1 VTADLLSAPPRHRVD
16 FVATLADRG
25 DATAV
30 LSPDTTL
37 SYAALAVLVAE
48 AGARLGAGRRL
59 VLIAAENSV
68 DGLVT
73 YLGALHAGHVPL
85 LAPGDRGQHL
95 DGLIEAYDPDVVAG
109 RGDSGW
115 QVTSR
120 HQRARHDLH
129 ADLALLL
136 TTSGSTG
143 SPKLVRLSHENLDS
157 NAAAI
162 AESLGVRSSDRAIT
176 SLPLH
181 YCYGLSVVHSH
192 LSAGAAVVLTDL
204 SVVDPCF
211 WTLFDEVGATTLAG
225 VPHSFDL
232 LDRSGFARR
241 AHPSLRVVTQAG
253 GRLTPDRVQRYAA
266 LGRQHGWD
274 LFVMY
279 GQTEATAR
287 MAVLPPDLLEARPE
301 TVGRPVPGGSFRLD
315 PLGELDCGLGEL
327 VYSGPNVMLGYAESV
342 LDLSRGR
349 EVHELRTGD
358 LARLGPDG
366 LVEIVGRR
374 SRFAKVVGLRIDLD
388 QVERDLAAAGH
399 ESHCVDLGDAIGVLA
414 VAAGAGAEVT
424 QMLTQRHG
432 IPASGVVVLD
442 GLEAPRLP
450 TGKPDYRGMAEL
462 IGAHRAL
469 ATETETDPVPCS
481 STRSA
486 EDRTEAVVALY
497 RSLLSAPRADATT
510 SFVDLGG
517 DSLSYVEVSVRLE
530 ALLQTLPDGWHLLPP
545 DELAA
550 SEPASRRPGRRL
562 HTVDTTV
569 LVRALA
575 ILLILANH
583 THLSFVPGGAHT
595 LLALVGYNLA
605 RFQLTSRPRHERV
618 RGIVRSIAR
627 VVLPSAAWIGVV
639 ALVAGT
645 YDWRNVL
652 MLNQVLG
659 DWAQWSDHWHYWFV
673 EAVTSLL
680 LGTALLM
687 AIPAVDR
694 WERRWPFAFPVAL
707 VGLGLLT
714 RYAVLV
720 PDAGPYRGANAYVLI
735 WLFATGWAA
744 ARASTTWQRV
754 LVSAIPVL
762 TVPGFW
768 PSMPG
773 REVTIIVGLLAL
785 IWFPTARVPGFVG
798 RAASQVATASLFVYL
813 THFVVYPR
821 IMGTS
826 SVLAMACCLVVGI
839 AYCRL
844 WTWLEATARRGLRSR
859 PGLNA
864 VLRTGSRSQVTTGA
878 PTRVGRTGSPAGRAS
893 DALI

>member
-1 VTADLLSAPPRHRVD
+1 VPVRPLSSPTRHGVG
-16 FVATLADRG
+16 FVASLADRG
-25 DATAV
+25 QDTAV
-30 LSPDTTL
+30 HTNGTSIT
-37 SYAALAVLVAE
+37 YAALADLVAA
-48 AGARLGAGRRL
+48 AGRALGTGRRL
-59 VLIAAENSV
+59 VLIAAENSL
-68 DGLVT
+68 DALVT

-85 LAPGDRGQHL
+85 LAPGDRLQHL

-109 RGDSGW
+109 RGDAGW
-115 QVTSR
+115 QVTPLHPLPS
-120 HQRARHDLH
+120 HDLH
-129 ADLALLL
+129 AELALLL

-162 AESLGVRSSDRAIT
+162 AESLGVRRTDRAMT

-211 WTLFDEVGATTLAG
+211 WSLFDEVGATTLAG

-232 LDRSGFARR
+232 LDRSGFAQR

-253 GRLTPDRVQRYAA
+253 GRLTPDMVQKYAA
-266 LGRQHGWD
+266 LGRQRGWD

-287 MAVLPPDLLEARPE
+287 MAVLPPGLLEVRPE

-315 PLGELDCGLGEL
+315 PLSEIDCGLGEL

-388 QVERDLAAAGH
+388 QVERDLATTGH
-399 ESHCVDLGDAIGVLA
+399 ETHCVDLGDAIGVL
-414 VAAGAGAEVT
+414 VAAPGSGADVT
-424 QMLTQRHG
+424 QTVTRRHG

-442 GLEAPRLP
+442 GLEAPRLA
-450 TGKPDYRGMAEL
+450 TGKPDYPGMAEL
-462 IGAHRAL
+462 IGAHRVRAPQ
-469 ATETETDPVPCS
+469 T
-481 STRSA
+481 SA
-486 EDRTEAVVALY
+486 EDRSQRSAGDLTAAVVRLY
-497 RSLLSAPRADATT
+497 ASLLSTPHADPTT

-530 ALLQTLPDGWHLLPP
+530 ALLDALPDGWHLLAPS
-545 DELAA
+545 ELAA
-550 SEPASRRPGRRL
+550 TAPAPGAAVRARRGL

-569 LVRALA
+569 LLRAVA

-605 RFQLTSRPRHERV
+605 RFQLTSRPRRERV
-618 RGIVRSIAR
+618 RGIGRSVSR

-659 DWAQWSDHWHYWFV
+659 DWARWSDHWHYWFI

-687 AIPAVDR
+687 AVPAVDR

-707 VGLGLLT
+707 VGVGLLT

-744 ARASTTWQRV
+744 ARASTTWQRL

-773 REVTIIVGLLAL
+773 REVTIIVGLLTL
-785 IWFPTARVPGFVG
+785 IWFPTARVPGWVG
-798 RAASQVATASLFVYL
+798 RAASQIATASLFVYL

-821 IMGTS
+821 IMGYN
-826 SVLAMACCLVVGI
+826 SVLAMACCLAVGI

-844 WTWLEATARRGLRSR
+844 WTGLEAAVRRR
-859 PGLNA
+859 
-864 VLRTGSRSQVTTGA
+864 LRTPVTSLA
-878 PTRVGRTGSPAGRAS
+878 ERTRTPAGHAS
-893 DALI
+893 DAPL

>member
-1 VTADLLSAPPRHRVD
+1 MT
-16 FVATLADRG
+16 
-25 DATAV
+25 
-30 LSPDTTL
+30 
-37 SYAALAVLVAE
+37 YAALAALVAA
-48 AGARLGAGRRL
+48 AGARLGSRGGRRL

-68 DGLVT
+68 DALVT

-85 LAPGDRGQHL
+85 LAPGDRLQHL
-95 DGLIEAYDPDVVAG
+95 DRLIEAYDPDVVAG
-109 RGDSGW
+109 RGDAGW
-115 QVTSR
+115 QVA
-120 HQRARHDLH
+120 ARRPAAAHDMH

-162 AESLGVRSSDRAIT
+162 SEALGVRPSDRAVT

-192 LSAGAAVVLTDL
+192 LAAGAAVVLTDL

-211 WTLFDEVGATTLAG
+211 WSLFDEVGATTLAG

-232 LDRSGFARR
+232 LDRSGFADRV
-241 AHPSLRVVTQAG
+241 HPSLRMVTQAG
-253 GRLTPDRVQRYAA
+253 GRLAPETVQRYAA
-266 LGRQHGWD
+266 LGREGGWD

-301 TVGRPVPGGSFRLD
+301 TVGLPVPGGSFRLD
-315 PLGELDCGLGEL
+315 PLSELDCGLGEL
-327 VYSGPNVMLGYAESV
+327 VYSGPNVMLGYAESL

-349 EVHELRTGD
+349 EVDELRTGD

-366 LVEIVGRR
+366 LVEIVGRL

-388 QVERDLAAAGH
+388 QVERDLASVGLDT
-399 ESHCVDLGDAIGVLA
+399 HCVDLGDALGVL
-414 VAAGAGAEVT
+414 VGSPGRGDEVT
-424 QMLTQRHG
+424 ETVTRRHG

-442 GLEAPRLP
+442 GPEAPRLP

-462 IGAHRAL
+462 IGAHRRTARR
-469 ATETETDPVPCS
+469 ADDTTAA
-481 STRSA
+481 SA
-486 EDRTEAVVALY
+486 AGDRTEAVVALY
-497 RSLLSAPRADATT
+497 RSLLSAPTADDTT

-530 ALLQTLPDGWHLLPP
+530 ALLHTLPHGWHLLAPK
-545 DELAA
+545 DLVNATEA
-550 SEPASRRPGRRL
+550 PGRRRL
-562 HTVDTTV
+562 HTVDSTV
-569 LVRALA
+569 LVRAIA

-583 THLSFVPGGAHT
+583 TQLSVVPGGAHT
-595 LLALVGYNLA
+595 LLALVGYNVA
-605 RFQLTSRPRHERV
+605 RFQLTARPRGERV
-618 RGIVRSIAR
+618 RGILRGLAR
-627 VVLPSAAWIGVV
+627 VVLPSVAWIG
-639 ALVAGT
+639 ALAVLVGP

-659 DWAQWSDHWHYWFV
+659 DWARWSYHWHYWFI

-694 WERRWPFAFPVAL
+694 WERRWPFAFPVTL

-714 RYAVLV
+714 RYAVVV

-744 ARASTTWQRV
+744 ARAGTTRQRL
-754 LVSAIPVL
+754 LVSAIPVI

-768 PSMPG
+768 PTMPG
-773 REVTIIVGLLAL
+773 REATVIAGILVLV
-785 IWFPTARVPGFVG
+785 WFPTARVPAFVG
-798 RAASQVATASLFVYL
+798 RAASQVARASLFIYL
-813 THFVVYPR
+813 THFLVYPPIR
-821 IMGTS
+821 ATS
-826 SVLAMACCLVVGI
+826 PVLAMACCLVVGI
-839 AYCRL
+839 AYCTL
-844 WTWLEATARRGLRSR
+844 WTWAEARALAAFRAWRGLRTER
-859 PGLNA
+859 G
-864 VLRTGSRSQVTTGA
+864 LRTGATIPA
-878 PTRVGRTGSPAGRAS
+878 ARTGSPAGHASGSPRAPRGT
-893 DALI
+893 

>member
-1 VTADLLSAPPRHRVD
+1 MPVRPPSSPTRHRVD
-16 FVATLADRG
+16 FVATLAHRG
-25 DATAV
+25 RAIAVYADGTA
-30 LSPDTTL
+30 LT
-37 SYAALAVLVAE
+37 YAALADLVSA
-48 AGARLGAGRRL
+48 AGDRLGTGRRL
-59 VLIAAENSV
+59 VLIAAENSL
-68 DGLVT
+68 DALVT

-85 LAPGDRGQHL
+85 LAPGDRLQHL

-109 RGDSGW
+109 RGDNGW
-115 QVTSR
+115 RVTHR
-120 HQRARHDLH
+120 HPLPAHHLH
-129 ADLALLL
+129 AELALLL

-143 SPKLVRLSHENLDS
+143 SPKLVRLSHDNLDS

-162 AESLGVRSSDRAIT
+162 AASLCVRQTDRAVT

-232 LDRSGFARR
+232 LDRSGFAQR

-253 GRLTPDRVQRYAA
+253 GRLSPDKVQRYAA
-266 LGRQHGWD
+266 LGRERGWD

-315 PLGELDCGLGEL
+315 PLSEIDCGLGEL

-358 LARLGPDG
+358 LARLGTDG

-388 QVERDLAAAGH
+388 QVERDLREAGQPT
-399 ESHCVDLGDAIGVLA
+399 HCVDLGDAIGVL
-414 VAAGAGAEVT
+414 VAATGSGAEVT
-424 QMLTQRHG
+424 GTVTRRHG

-442 GLEAPRLP
+442 GLEAPRLA
-450 TGKPDYRGMAEL
+450 TGKPDYPGMAEL

-469 ATETETDPVPCS
+469 AAQTAAPAASPGSGGDT
-481 STRSA
+481 
-486 EDRTEAVVALY
+486 TEAVVTLY
-497 RSLLSAPRADATT
+497 RSLLSAPHADRTT

-517 DSLSYVEVSVRLE
+517 DSLSYVEVAVQLE
-530 ALLQTLPDGWHLLPP
+530 ALLGALPDGWHLRAPS
-545 DELAA
+545 ELATA
-550 SEPASRRPGRRL
+550 ATAPGSATRTARRL

-569 LVRALA
+569 LLRAVA

-595 LLALVGYNLA
+595 LLALVGYNVA
-605 RFQLTSRPRHERV
+605 RFQLTSRSRRERV
-618 RGIVRSIAR
+618 RGIGRSVRR

-659 DWAQWSDHWHYWFV
+659 DWAQWSDHWHYWFI

-687 AIPAVDR
+687 AVPAVDR
-694 WERRWPFAFPVAL
+694 WERRWPFAFPLVL

-744 ARASTTWQRV
+744 ARAGTRWQRL

-773 REVTIIVGLLAL
+773 REVTIVLGLLAL
-785 IWFPTARVPGFVG
+785 IWFPTARVPGWVG

-821 IMGTS
+821 IMGYS
-826 SVLAMACCLVVGI
+826 SVLAMACCLAVGI

-844 WTWLEATARRGLRSR
+844 WTGLEAAAVRALRRSSVGASGLW
-859 PGLNA
+859 
-864 VLRTGSRSQVTTGA
+864 
-878 PTRVGRTGSPAGRAS
+878 
-893 DALI
+893 

>member
-1 VTADLLSAPPRHRVD
+1 VTARSLSSPTRHRVD
-16 FVATLADRG
+16 FVASLADRG
-25 DATAV
+25 EATAV
-30 LSPDTTL
+30 RTSD
-37 SYAALAVLVAE
+37 AAVTYSVTYSELADRVTR
-48 AGARLGAGRRL
+48 AGRALGGGRRL
-59 VLIAAENSV
+59 VLIAMENT
-68 DGLVT
+68 LEALAT

-85 LAPGDRGQHL
+85 LAPGDRLQHL
-95 DGLIEAYDPDVVAG
+95 DGLIDAYDPDVVAG

-115 QVTSR
+115 RVVSR
-120 HQRARHDLH
+120 RPGTRHDLH
-129 ADLALLL
+129 PDLALLL

-157 NAAAI
+157 NASAI
-162 AESLGVRSSDRAIT
+162 AESLGVRPTDRAVT

-192 LSAGAAVVLTDL
+192 LRVGATVVLTGL

-211 WTLFDEVGATTLAG
+211 WDLFDEVGATTLAG

-232 LDRSGFARR
+232 LDRSGFAQRS
-241 AHPSLRVVTQAG
+241 HPTLRVVTQAG
-253 GRLTPDRVQRYAA
+253 GRLAPDKVQRYAA
-266 LGRQHGWD
+266 LGRANGWD

-287 MAVLPPDLLEARPE
+287 MAVLPPGLLQTRPE
-301 TVGRPVPGGSFRLD
+301 AVGRPVPGGSFRIE
-315 PLGELDCGLGEL
+315 PLSELDCGLGEL
-327 VYSGPNVMLGYAESV
+327 VYRGPNVMLGYAESA

-349 EVHELRTGD
+349 EVDELRTGD

-388 QVERDLAAAGH
+388 RVERDLAATGH
-399 ESHCVDLGDAIGVLA
+399 ETHCVDLGDAIGIL
-414 VAAGAGAEVT
+414 VAAPGAGAEVT
-424 QMLTQRHG
+424 ETVSRRHG
-432 IPASGVVVLD
+432 IPATGVVVLD
-442 GLEAPRLP
+442 GLEPPRLP
-450 TGKPDYRGMAEL
+450 TGKPDYPGMAEL

-469 ATETETDPVPCS
+469 EAQAALEDTTHGSD
-481 STRSA
+481 A
-486 EDRTEAVVALY
+486 DRTRAVVTLY
-497 RSLLSAPRADATT
+497 RSLLSAPQADATT

-530 ALLQTLPDGWHLLPP
+530 ALLDALPDGWHLMPP
-545 DELAA
+545 AA
-550 SEPASRRPGRRL
+550 LGAHTDPPARGGRLRR
-562 HTVDTTV
+562 VDTTV
-569 LVRALA
+569 LVRAMA

-595 LLALVGYNLA
+595 LLALVGFNVA
-605 RFQLTSRPRHERV
+605 RFQLTARPRKDRV
-618 RGIVRSIAR
+618 RGILRSVSR
-627 VVLPSAAWIGVV
+627 VVLPSSVWIGAV

-659 DWAQWSDHWHYWFV
+659 DWSRWSDHWHYWFI
-673 EAVTSLL
+673 EAITSLL

-687 AIPAVDR
+687 AVPAVDR

-714 RYAVLV
+714 RYAVVV
-720 PDAGPYRGANAYVLI
+720 PDAGPYRGANAYVLL

-744 ARASTTWQRV
+744 ARASTTRQRL

-773 REVTIIVGLLAL
+773 REVTIIVGLLVL
-785 IWFPTARVPGFVG
+785 IWFPTARVPGWLG
-798 RAASQVATASLFVYL
+798 RCASQIATASLFVYL

-821 IMGTS
+821 IMGYS

-844 WTWLEATARRGLRSR
+844 WTWVEAAVRRGFRTLATSR
-859 PGLNA
+859 A
-864 VLRTGSRSQVTTGA
+864 
-878 PTRVGRTGSPAGRAS
+878 GRTDSPVGHAS
-893 DALI
+893 DAPL

>member
-1 VTADLLSAPPRHRVD
+1 MPVRPSSSPTRHRVD

-25 DATAV
+25 QATAV
-30 LSPDTTL
+30 HARDTSLT
-37 SYAALAVLVAE
+37 YAALADQVAA
-48 AGARLGAGRRL
+48 AGAALGTGRRL
-59 VLIAAENSV
+59 VLIAAENSL
-68 DGLVT
+68 DALVT

-85 LAPGDRGQHL
+85 LAPGDRLQHL
-95 DGLIEAYDPDVVAG
+95 DGLIHAYDPDVVAG

-115 QVTSR
+115 QVT
-120 HQRARHDLH
+120 ARRPLPGHDLH
-129 ADLALLL
+129 AELALLL

-143 SPKLVRLSHENLDS
+143 SPKLVRLSHDNLDS

-162 AESLGVRSSDRAIT
+162 ADSLGVRRTDRAIT

-232 LDRSGFARR
+232 LDRSGFAQR

-253 GRLTPDRVQRYAA
+253 GRLAPDMVQRYAS
-266 LGRQHGWD
+266 LGRERGWD

-315 PLGELDCGLGEL
+315 PLSEIDCGLGEL

-388 QVERDLAAAGH
+388 QVERDLSAAGH
-399 ESHCVDLGDAIGVLA
+399 ETHCVDLGDALGVLVSA
-414 VAAGAGAEVT
+414 PGRGAEVT
-424 QMLTQRHG
+424 QTVTRRHG
-432 IPASGVVVLD
+432 IPAAGVVVLD
-442 GLEAPRLP
+442 GLEAPRLA
-450 TGKPDYRGMAEL
+450 TGKPDYPGMAEL
-462 IGAHRAL
+462 IGAHRARAAQL
-469 ATETETDPVPCS
+469 TAEERVAVRSLCERTD
-481 STRSA
+481 
-486 EDRTEAVVALY
+486 AVVTLY
-497 RSLLSAPRADATT
+497 RSLLSAAQADPTT

-530 ALLQTLPDGWHLLPP
+530 ALLERLPDGWHLLSPA
-545 DELAA
+545 ELAA
-550 SEPASRRPGRRL
+550 AATVPGDATRTGRRL

-569 LVRALA
+569 LVRAVA

-595 LLALVGYNLA
+595 LLALVGYNVA
-605 RFQLTSRPRHERV
+605 RFQLTSRPRRERL
-618 RGIVRSIAR
+618 RGIGRSVAH

-659 DWAQWSDHWHYWFV
+659 DWAQWSDHWHYWFI

-694 WERRWPFAFPVAL
+694 WERRWPFAFPIAL

-720 PDAGPYRGANAYVLI
+720 PDAGPYRGANAYVLV

-744 ARASTTWQRV
+744 ARASTTRQRL

-785 IWFPTARVPGFVG
+785 IWFPTARVPGWVG
-798 RAASQVATASLFVYL
+798 RAASQIATASLFVYL

-821 IMGTS
+821 IMGYS
-826 SVLAMACCLVVGI
+826 SVLAMACCLAVGI

-844 WTWLEATARRGLRSR
+844 WTGLEGAVRRGF
-859 PGLNA
+859 
-864 VLRTGSRSQVTTGA
+864 RTLLTGRGVRTPETTRA
-878 PTRVGRTGSPAGRAS
+878 GRRRTPAGPAT
-893 DALI
+893 DAPL